1 MSLWC
6 YREHNR
12 IFDIIEGTLV
22 IKDNRVCETR
32 IYTLYLTGNGNFTYC
47 QDFDDCNDYFDYRY
61 NQNSYNNYVG
71 HVPLACKGCG
81 RLVLFDGSRRHD
93 PIIFESEINE

>member
-6 YREHNR
+6 YRAHNR

-22 IKDNRVCETR
+22 IKDNRVRETR

-47 QDFDDCNDYFDYRY
+47 RDSDDCNNYFDCRY
-61 NQNSYNNYVG
+61 NQNSYNNHVG
-71 HVPLACKGCG
+71 PVPLACKGG
-81 RLVLFDGSRRHD
+81 SRLGLFDGNKRHD
-93 PIIFESEINE
+93 PIIFESEIEE